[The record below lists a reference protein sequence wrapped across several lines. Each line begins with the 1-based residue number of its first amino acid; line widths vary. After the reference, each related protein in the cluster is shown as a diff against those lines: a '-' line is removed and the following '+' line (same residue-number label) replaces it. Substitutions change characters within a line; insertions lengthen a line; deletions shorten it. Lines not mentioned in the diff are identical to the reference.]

1 MRSPVFKRLQ
11 ERNTSAFFNYMTAS
25 VSKFTIKPPEFSDFN
40 TNFPLLGPLNARSKN
55 IDMALRSSS
64 REHKRASSRGAISLV
79 GGSEKENNPIA
90 KLTTLGDSKVG

>member
-1 MRSPVFKRLQ
+1 
-11 ERNTSAFFNYMTAS
+11 MTAS
-25 VSKFTIKPPEFSDFN
+25 VSKFT
-40 TNFPLLGPLNARSKN
+40 NFTTQFLILGPLNARSKI

-90 KLTTLGDSKVG
+90 KLTTLGDG